1 MAFLSQGA
9 YFLVGRYKW
18 ENTDNRYI
26 MTYTIYFRKLIIMGG
41 KFLGREVGWDS
52 KHKRWVQ
59 PWIGPKAG
67 GFREK
72 KVVPFLFHIC
82 SREECSESVW

>member
-1 MAFLSQGA
+1 MRLSNSGVGNSVKLQMAFLSQGA
-9 YFLVGRYKW
+9 YFLVERRKW
-18 ENTDNRYI
+18 ENIGNRYI

-52 KHKRWVQ
+52 NHKQWVQ
-59 PWIGPKAG
+59 PWIGPEAG

-72 KVVPFLFHIC
+72 KIK
-82 SREECSESVW
+82 

>member
-1 MAFLSQGA
+1 
-9 YFLVGRYKW
+9 
-18 ENTDNRYI
+18 
-26 MTYTIYFRKLIIMGG
+26 MGG

-82 SREECSESVW
+82 SREECSESGW

>member
-18 ENTDNRYI
+18 ENTDHRYI
-26 MTYTIYFRKLIIMGG
+26 ITYTIYFRKLIIMGG

-52 KHKRWVQ
+52 KHRQWAQ

-72 KVVPFLFHIC
+72 RIVPFYLTY
-82 SREECSESVW
+82 V